1 MSLQPSIVIG
11 AMILS
16 LLCFADYRQK
26 ISRVRN
32 HASYYFFLAVF
43 LFLNLAIYWF
53 LCRFFADPLFT
64 ALASSASGL
73 PTADPS
79 SFSPSLQTTVSAVPI
94 FVALAYFGLGAN
106 TLEFGSIKIDFY
118 GKLLG
123 MVESILP
130 NKMPTDVEEA
140 IKRSKLQCDKVH
152 AELKA
157 LRSEAKQNKWDR
169 LDKQWEVV
177 DKQCEYLS
185 GRCAILD
192 SHLQILKSNDDD
204 EKKLSQ
210 LNEDIL
216 KHQGESQ
223 DKMLGLYRKYLID
236 FICTNL
242 RDEGEI
248 LKVLRR
254 LGIPPVSQSETPVNV
269 HYRCLVAGFMG
280 GLLLA
285 VVTKLIGKE
294 PAGLPALAL
303 QGAVS
308 VSVAAVIFSA
318 LANRFHDLLKVVVIG
333 MVAGYV
339 SYLVYMLLMPR
350 IHWAEMNITEM
361 LHNALTGMFY
371 GGGLAVLLMLYK
383 RFLASRLK
391 NSAAGVAVLG
401 AGGAVVVWLSFVLCS
416 ASGVVKPGE
425 ETNHLALLAAGFVI
439 ATFLGYGLDLF
450 AEERARR
457 TADTAMGTAKK
468 PA

>member
-1 MSLQPSIVIG
+1 MTFQPSIVIG

-64 ALASSASGL
+64 ALASSASGASQAEL
-73 PTADPS
+73 GGI
-79 SFSPSLQTTVSAVPI
+79 SPSLQTTVSAVPI

-106 TLEFGSIKIDFY
+106 TLEFGSVKIDFY
-118 GKLLG
+118 GRLLS

-130 NKMPTDVEEA
+130 NKMPTNVEEA
-140 IKRSKLQCDKVH
+140 IRQSKLQCDKVH
-152 AELKA
+152 AELQS
-157 LRSEAKQNKWDR
+157 LRNEAEQKKWDR

-177 DKQCEYLS
+177 DKQCDYLS

-192 SHLQILKSNDDD
+192 SHLQIIKSNDDD

-210 LNEDIL
+210 LNDDIL
-216 KHQGESQ
+216 KHQRESQ

-242 RDEGEI
+242 RDEGDI
-248 LKVLRR
+248 RRVLRR
-254 LGIPPVSQSETPVNV
+254 LGINPVSQPEAAVNV

-285 VVTKLIGKE
+285 VVTKLIGRE

-308 VSVAAVIFSA
+308 VSVASVIFSA
-318 LANRFHDLLKVVVIG
+318 LANRFHDLLKGVVIG
-333 MVAGYV
+333 MIAGYV
-339 SYLVYMLLMPR
+339 SYLVYMLLMPG
-350 IHWAEMNITEM
+350 IHWAKINFTEM
-361 LHNALTGMFY
+361 LHNSLTGMFY

-383 RFLASRLK
+383 RLLASRLK

-401 AGGAVVVWLSFVLCS
+401 AGGAVAVWLSFVLCS

-425 ETNHLALLAAGFVI
+425 PINHLAVLAAGFVI

-450 AEERARR
+450 AGERVRR
-457 TADTAMGTAKK
+457 TADSAMDTADEA
-468 PA
+468 A